1 MVKYGKYQKLWLDTY
16 GTIRVDDWRL
26 CRVPE
31 EEDDED
37 EEDEEEMLGGQR
49 RRPRKRVTNRRRVRP
64 GSGVTC
70 RRLHMYVAFD
80 ATQAESCNAAR
91 SARRGVG

>member
-1 MVKYGKYQKLWLDTY
+1 
-16 GTIRVDDWRL
+16 
-26 CRVPE
+26 
-31 EEDDED
+31 
-37 EEDEEEMLGGQR
+37 MLGGQR
-49 RRPRKRVTNRRRVRP
+49 RRPRKRVTNRRRVRR

-70 RRLHMYVAFD
+70 RRLHMYVTID